1 MFSRLLR
8 SVVTLLISATL
19 AGSALAAPI
28 GSSFFVAGGNFPYDF
43 SPTGFMTFNASGD
56 LGVEIAPGSS
66 SSLLVTEQFFAG
78 AGANG
83 GDILAFQFTFT
94 DFPGPGPFGFMIG
107 GLDIGGTQF
116 QFLGAQISI
125 DFGVS
130 SLGETDVSSLV
141 NAFYL
146 DGANFLFEAP
156 VGWADV
162 FASTSPTAQVPTQI
176 VTTFLAE
183 IRTVPEPS
191 SLALFAIAGLAF
203 GCARI
208 RGKR

>member
-1 MFSRLLR
+1 MFSRLLHYIAA
-8 SVVTLLISATL
+8 LLISTSLVGL
-19 AGSALAAPI
+19 ANAAPI

-43 SPTGFMTFNASGD
+43 SPTGNMTFNASGD

-66 SSLLVTEQFFAG
+66 GSLLVAEQFLAG

-83 GDILAFQFTFT
+83 GDVLAFQFTFT
-94 DFPGPGPFGFMIG
+94 DFPAPGPFGFLIG

-116 QFLGAQISI
+116 QLLGAQMSI

-130 SLGETDVSSLV
+130 SLGDTDVSSLV

-146 DGANFLFEAP
+146 GGANFLFEAP
-156 VGWADV
+156 IGWADV

-183 IRTVPEPS
+183 IRVVPEPS
-191 SLALFAIAGLAF
+191 TLALFAIAGLAF